1 MGEFFSAEQRKG
13 KRESGMRRAGE
24 EKEVVVVGG
33 GPGGYPAAIKASQL
47 GARVTLVEKKEL
59 GGTCLHCGCIPTKF
73 LLKAAKE
80 RDLLVKWTGKEIK
93 RPLPVEYFGALVK
106 QKNQV
111 VSELTKGTRALLQ
124 KNNVKIVPGTGSFE
138 KPGLLRILETGEQ
151 IRDCAFIVATGSE
164 NLWPPI
170 EGLDLPGV
178 LDSERILNLES
189 LPKSL
194 TVIGGGVIGVEFA
207 QMFQRF
213 GAQVTILELL
223 PRILPYEDEDVSQL
237 MLKLLGGFGIR
248 IQVACRVLSIRH
260 RDGGLAVAFESEKG
274 AGEIVSEQVLVA
286 SGRRPF
292 HEKLGLKEIGLDAA
306 PGKPIPVN
314 GRLETGVDGVF
325 AVGDLVGGLMLAH
338 KATAEGEVAAC
349 NAVGLRRE
357 MSYAAI
363 PRVVYTD
370 PEVASVGLSEKEAR
384 GKYGNGLLVGRFPF
398 TANSRAV
405 IEGTTRGFV
414 KVLAEPKMQCIV
426 GASIV
431 GPQAGHLIGEFAL
444 AIQMEA
450 TLEDVVETVH
460 AHPTLSEAVREAVMD
475 ARGEAIHI
483 PPRSR

>member
-1 MGEFFSAEQRKG
+1 MGEFFSPEQRKG

-80 RDLLVKWTGKEIK
+80 YALEAK
-93 RPLPVEYFGALVK
+93 RAEGALPPVDWSFLVK
-106 QKNQV
+106 QKNAMV
-111 VSELTKGTRALLQ
+111 AELAKGTRALLQ
-124 KNNVKIVPGTGSFE
+124 KNNVKVVSGTARFE
-138 KPGLLRILETGEQ
+138 KPGLMRVLESGGE
-151 IRDCAFIVATGSE
+151 IRGSSAFILATGSE

-170 EGLDLPGV
+170 EGRDLPGV

-248 IQVACRVLSIRH
+248 IQVACRVLSIRP
-260 RDGGLAVAFESEKG
+260 RDGGFAVAFESEKG

-286 SGRRPF
+286 AGRRPF

-306 PGKPIPVN
+306 LGKPIPVN

-460 AHPTLSEAVREAVMD
+460 AHPTLSEALREAVMD

>member
-1 MGEFFSAEQRKG
+1 MSH
-13 KRESGMRRAGE
+13 SGD
-24 EKEVVVVGG
+24 KKHVVVIGG
-33 GPGGYPAAIKASQL
+33 GPGGYPAAIKAAQL
-47 GARVTLVEKKEL
+47 GARVTLVEKKEV

-80 RDLLVKWTGKEIK
+80 HELAAKWMAKGQEASPRLDLS
-93 RPLPVEYFGALVK
+93 ALVK

-111 VSELTKGTRALLQ
+111 VAELTKGTRALLQ
-124 KNNVKIVPGTGSFE
+124 KNNVKVVAGTGGFE
-138 KPGLLRILETGEQ
+138 KPGVLRILETGEQ
-151 IRDCAFIVATGSE
+151 IQDCAFILATGSE

-170 EGLDLPGV
+170 EGTDLPGV
-178 LDSERILNLES
+178 LDSDRILSLES

-207 QMFQRF
+207 QMFHRF
-213 GAQVTILELL
+213 GSQVTILELL

-248 IQVACRVLSIRH
+248 IQVACRVQSIR
-260 RDGGLAVAFESEKG
+260 RKDGGFAVTFQSEKG
-274 AGEIVSEQVLVA
+274 AGEVVSEQVLVA
-286 SGRRPF
+286 VGRRPH
-292 HEKLGLKEIGLDAA
+292 HEKLGLKEIGLDVA
-306 PGKPIPVN
+306 PGGPVPVN
-314 GRLETGVDGVF
+314 ARLETRVNGVY

-338 KATAEGEVAAC
+338 KATAEGELAAC
-349 NAVGLRRE
+349 NAMGMRRE

-370 PEVASVGLSEKEAR
+370 PEVASVGLPEKAAR
-384 GKYGNGLLVGRFPF
+384 EKYGNALLVGRFPL

-405 IEGTTRGFV
+405 IEGSTRGFV

-450 TLEDVVETVH
+450 TLEDVAETVH
-460 AHPTLSEAVREAVMD
+460 AHPTLSETLREAVMD

>member
-1 MGEFFSAEQRKG
+1 MSSSQDK
-13 KRESGMRRAGE
+13 KH
-24 EKEVVVVGG
+24 VVVVGG
-33 GPGGYPAAIKASQL
+33 GPGGYPAAIKAAQL
-47 GARVTLVEKKEL
+47 GARVTLIEKKEV

-80 RDLLVKWTGKEIK
+80 HELAAKWTAKGDK
-93 RPLPVEYFGALVK
+93 GALPPVDMGSLGK
-106 QKNQV
+106 QKRQV
-111 VSELTKGTRALLQ
+111 VAELTKGTRALLQ
-124 KNNVKIVPGTGSFE
+124 KNNVKVVQGTGTFE

-151 IRDCAFIVATGSE
+151 IRDCSFILATGSE

-170 EGLDLPGV
+170 EGRDLPGV
-178 LDSERILNLES
+178 LDSDRILELDR

-213 GAQVTILELL
+213 GTEVTILELL

-237 MLKLLGGFGIR
+237 MLKLLGGSGIR
-248 IQVACRVLSIRH
+248 IQVACGVQSIRSK
-260 RDGGLAVAFESEKG
+260 DGGFAVAFQSEKG

-286 SGRRPF
+286 AGRRPF
-292 HEKLGLKEIGLDAA
+292 HEKLGLQQIGLDVA

-314 GRLETGVDGVF
+314 KRLETGVPGIY
-325 AVGDLVGGLMLAH
+325 AVGDLTGGLMLAH
-338 KATAEGEVAAC
+338 KATAEGELAAW

-357 MSYAAI
+357 MSYAAV

-370 PEVASVGLSEKEAR
+370 PEVASVGLTEKEAR
-384 GKYGNGLLVGRFPF
+384 ETYGNALLVGRFPF

-405 IEGTTRGFV
+405 IEGSTRGFV
-414 KVLAEPKMQCIV
+414 KVMAEPKMQCIV

-431 GPQAGHLIGEFAL
+431 GPQAGHLIGEFSL

-450 TLEDVVETVH
+450 TLEDVAETVH
-460 AHPTLSEAVREAVMD
+460 AHPTLSEALREAAMD